1 MIRISYDPL
10 KREAAAT
17 ERGLDFNDAPLVFAG
32 NTFEFTDARRDYGEV
47 RRICVGTLAERM
59 VIVGYVQRGDV
70 RHIFSMRKANERE
83 QKLYQQRLKQ
93 S

>member
-1 MIRISYDPL
+1 MIKISFDPI
-10 KREAAAT
+10 KRECALV
-17 ERGLDFNDAPLVFAG
+17 ERGLDFNDAPVVFAG
-32 NTFEFTDARRDYGEV
+32 NTFEFIDNRMDYQET
-47 RRICVGTLAERM
+47 RRICVGTLAGRM
-59 VIVGYVQRGDV
+59 VIIGYVQRGDV

>member
-1 MIRISYDPL
+1 MTRISYDPI
-10 KREAAAT
+10 KRECT
-17 ERGLDFNDAPLVFAG
+17 LLERDLDFNDAPLVFAG
-32 NTFEFTDARRDYGEV
+32 RTFEFIDERMNYQET
-47 RRICVGTLAERM
+47 RRICVGTLATRM
-59 VIVGYVQRGDV
+59 VIMGYVQRGDV